1 MATFQDRLILLK
13 EFRGVSWSDIA
24 RAVNVDRSCMNHYAN
39 GRHKPNSA
47 TLVALAVYFHVNA
60 EWLAGKDVPLQGAD
74 TEELIELYDKLNEEG
89 RKKALD
95 LLADYASM
103 PRYTREECADD
114 DK

>member
-1 MATFQDRLILLK
+1 MATFQERLILLK
-13 EFRGVSWSDIA
+13 EFKCVSWSDIA

-39 GRHKPNSA
+39 GRHEPSSA

-74 TEELIELYDKLNEEG
+74 TEELLELYNRLNEEG
-89 RKKALD
+89 KKKALG

-103 PRYTREECADD
+103 PRYMREESADD
-114 DK
+114 VK